1 MTELAY
7 LPDLESAYVRSFR
20 ARVTARPPGG
30 VVLDRTYFYPV
41 GGGQPADHGTLRAD
55 DGSSVAVVD
64 VTKSGD
70 AAVHRIRA
78 KGGADGALRIGAD
91 VEGTIDW
98 DRRYRHMRLHTAQHF
113 LSARVFARAGVR
125 TRKALLSGRGAT
137 IDLEAAV
144 PEALLAELGADF
156 VEAVAHP
163 RGVTIRQIPR
173 AEWDRNPAAGRSGLV
188 PLAPTVD
195 PVRVVLIDE
204 WDACPCG
211 GTHLRSTGE
220 IGAVTLL
227 PLVQLSDGAV
237 RIGFTLADDA
247 PPTRPG

>member
-1 MTELAY
+1 VTELAY
-7 LPDLESAYVRSFR
+7 LPDLPSAYVRTFR

-41 GGGQPADHGTLRAD
+41 GGGQPADHGTLRAG
-55 DGSSVAVVD
+55 DGPTVSVVD

-70 AAVHRIRA
+70 AAIHRI
-78 KGGADGALRIGAD
+78 KVSGGADRDLLVGAE

-113 LSARVFARAGVR
+113 LSARVFARANVR
-125 TRKALLSGRGAT
+125 TRKALLSSRGAT
-137 IDLEAAV
+137 IDLERTI
-144 PEALLAELGADF
+144 PESLLSELEADL

-163 RGVTIRQIPR
+163 RPVSIRQIPR

-195 PVRVVLIDE
+195 PVRVVLIEE

-211 GTHLRSTGE
+211 GTHVRSTAE
-220 IGAVTLL
+220 IGTATLL
-227 PLVQLSDGAV
+227 PLVPLPDGAV
-237 RIGFTLADDA
+237 RIGFTLADAA
-247 PPTRPG
+247 PPTLPA